1 MATIQ
6 IRDVPEETYDKIRLR
21 ARVAGR
27 SMQIYLRDQLIQ
39 LADRRTKQEVWDSVR
54 SGLENE
60 HGVDQNRIVAELDA
74 DRR

>member
-21 ARVAGR
+21 ARAAGQ

-54 SGLENE
+54 SSLENE
-60 HGVDQNRIVAELDA
+60 HGLDQNRIVAELDA

>member
-1 MATIQ
+1 
-6 IRDVPEETYDKIRLR
+6 
-21 ARVAGR
+21 
-27 SMQIYLRDQLIQ
+27 MQIYLRDQLIQ